1 MNKPGQFNATPIR
14 LISFIVVAALHAVII
29 LFASFNMRDN
39 VNWDDVPIVAGIM
52 RLVDVEEYTPP
63 PPPTPPPPSPVI
75 IPEPVRIDIP
85 ETIAETMI
93 EIDEEPLPIEAP
105 PSEMGSEDTADG
117 EVSEAAYS
125 IVEETATNDSG
136 EINYFRQHLV
146 SVLPVLPEEDIRR
159 AIVYPPIAR
168 RSNIQGNVYLELF
181 IDRQGNIRDIRVL
194 RENPPDRGF
203 AQAAVNAFRGISGVP
218 AEVNGEP
225 VAVRFRYNLSFTL
238 R

>member
-52 RLVDVEEYTPP
+52 RLVDVEEYIPSPP
-63 PPPTPPPPSPVI
+63 LPPPPSPEI
-75 IPEPVRIDIP
+75 IPEPARFDTR

-93 EIDEEPLPIEAP
+93 EIDEEPLPIQAP

-181 IDRQGNIRDIRVL
+181 IDRQGNVRDVRVL
-194 RENPPDRGF
+194 RENPQDRGF
-203 AQAAVNAFRGISGVP
+203 AEAAVNAFIGIKGIP

-225 VAVRFRYNLSFTL
+225 VAVRYRYNLSFTL